1 MEPVQEASFF
11 SRLLAWLID
20 NAILWV
26 IGVLLIFLFAG
37 STNLAESSSSSI
49 LTLLGVAAS
58 LALIALN
65 FLLQFLYFG
74 YFWSNGGQ
82 SLGMKMMN
90 VHVEREDGTAVS
102 FVRGGLRGTI
112 GYYISSLIFFMGYW
126 WALLDSNNETWHDK
140 LFDTRV
146 YNNRWTG

>member
-26 IGVLLIFLFAG
+26 IGLLLLFLFAG
-37 STNLAESSSSSI
+37 STALAQMDSTI
-49 LTLLGVAAS
+49 LTVLGLGLV
-58 LALIALN
+58 LALIAVN

-82 SLGMKMMN
+82 TLGMKMMN
-90 VHVEREDGTAVS
+90 VRVQREDGTAVS
-102 FVRGGLRGTI
+102 FLRGGLRGTL
-112 GYYISSLIFFMGYW
+112 GYYISSLFFFIGYW
-126 WALLDSNNETWHDK
+126 WALFDSNNETWHDK